1 MFKMKV
7 KGIPELLATFA
18 KLNGEL
24 IKGLAASLIA
34 GSFVISNAAKTDAP
48 YLTGNL
54 RRSIHTEVG
63 GGGYVTR
70 PQPIDGAPQMVQ
82 GGAVARVAAMMR
94 EGLGNAELL
103 IGTDVIYAA
112 AQEFLHDHPY
122 LRPALDNNRR
132 EVVKEV
138 GRGMKQIV
146 SAFGR

>member
-7 KGIPELLATFA
+7 TGVKELQKVFA

-24 IKGLAASLIA
+24 VKGMAASLIA

-48 YLTGNL
+48 YLSGNL
-54 RRSIHTEVG
+54 RRSIHTEAAG
-63 GGGYVTR
+63 GGNVTK
-70 PQPIDGAPQMVQ
+70 PQAVDGAPQMVQ

-94 EGLGNAELL
+94 EGLGTAGLL

-132 EVVKEV
+132 EVVREV
-138 GRGMKQIV
+138 GRGMKQVV
-146 SAFGR
+146 SKFR